1 MTEQIAVKEIEKKAR
16 KAARQDGIATIIA
29 GFALALLAPFFL
41 DDRFGVMLI
50 LGTGMYVF
58 LPEIIRK
65 RYVYPRV
72 GYVKVRKQK
81 GKKFKLMT
89 SILVLLIFVV
99 ILKVSAYNWILPF
112 YIALVFGVMAFAI
125 AFLYRTVVELFLGI
139 MVLLSGILGLVA
151 TLQGNDPGAVAALQL
166 CILGA
171 VCVIVGSIQ
180 FVWFIRNNAMSR
192 EHINETIS

>member
-16 KAARQDGIATIIA
+16 KAARQDGVATIIA

-41 DDRFGVMLI
+41 DDRFGVTLI
-50 LGTGMYVF
+50 LGTGLYVF

-72 GYVKVRKQK
+72 GYVKVRKEK
-81 GKKFKLMT
+81 GKRFKLMI

-99 ILKVSAYNWILPF
+99 ILKVGVYNWILPF
-112 YIALVFGVMAFAI
+112 YLALVFGVMAFAI
-125 AFLYRTVVELFLGI
+125 AFLYRTVVELFLGSI
-139 MVLLSGILGLVA
+139 VLLSGVLGLVA

-171 VCVIVGSIQ
+171 VCMIVGSIQ
-180 FVWFIRNNAMSR
+180 FVRFIRSHAIVR
-192 EHINETIS
+192 EQVNETIS